1 MKDPNRHLDNVIA
14 DLHAPT
20 EPEPN
25 APIQRKR
32 MNGHAS
38 ASAAKP
44 GHNGPPLE
52 AVMMADFGKR
62 PPRQPL
68 IENVAALNTLE
79 QSYGQPEAGKSVLE
93 LHKSLCLATGT
104 PFGPFDIVEPGGT
117 LWLALEDGD
126 SVEERVFGW
135 CAHYGIT
142 GPLPF
147 ALVDCPLDLRTNEL
161 DTNRIID
168 LFSRTDEQFRKQFDL
183 PAVRIVVDTYI
194 LSLAAGDPNSG
205 KDSGAWQINA
215 KKIVRATRGS
225 LSAINH
231 AGKDDARGA
240 SGTNFLRGAMDFEY
254 HISQPT
260 DGKIRVENTKNRP
273 FGKWRKD
280 GKRFAIGFEIVE
292 QEYKHPMTGERL
304 TAPVV
309 VAKDQ
314 PPTSA
319 RALRTSPANNIAREA
334 LRASIDKFAKAYD
347 GKDAVRIDMF
357 RKFAFDG
364 GVSASSNV
372 QSKQK
377 AFKRACDALVDAG
390 EISIDDGWCWFN
402 E

>member
-1 MKDPNRHLDNVIA
+1 MKDLDEHSARVLR
-14 DLHAPT
+14 DHF
-20 EPEPN
+20 ERDEHDPN
-25 APIQRKR
+25 APIQPKR
-32 MNGHAS
+32 SNGQAS
-38 ASAAKP
+38 TFPAKP
-44 GHNGPPLE
+44 GHNQPPLE

-68 IENVAALNTLE
+68 IENVNARNTIE
-79 QSYGQPEAGKSVLE
+79 QSFGQPESGKSVLD
-93 LHKSLCLATGT
+93 LHKSMCMGTCT
-104 PFGPFDIVEPGGT
+104 PFGPFKVVEPGGT

-142 GPLPF
+142 GALPF
-147 ALVDCPLDLRTNEL
+147 ALVDCPLDLRTGEL
-161 DTNRIID
+161 DANRIID
-168 LFSRTDEQFRKQFDL
+168 LYFRTDEQFRKQFDL
-183 PAVRIVVDTYI
+183 PAVRIVIDTYI
-194 LSLAAGDPNSG
+194 LSLAGGDPNSG

-215 KKIVRATRGS
+215 KKIVAATRAS
-225 LSAINH
+225 LCAINH
-231 AGKDDARGA
+231 AGKDDSRGA
-240 SGTNFLRGAMDFEY
+240 SGSNFLRGAMDFEY

-273 FGKWRKD
+273 CGKWRKD
-280 GKRFAIGFEIVE
+280 SKRFAIGFEIVE

-347 GKDAVRIDMF
+347 GKDAVRIDIF

-377 AFKRACDALVDAG
+377 AFKRACEALVDAG